1 MLRDLTIQNYRCFKN
16 FHIDGLAQV
25 NLLVG
30 MNNICKTTFLEA
42 IYLITNHGNPIY
54 LFGVMVNRGE
64 VNSKDL
70 NISPDSSLLKMKYKY
85 PIYRLFY
92 EKQTTEEK
100 KIIIQSSST
109 KEIIIQVTEV
119 DDAPSSS
126 SNPTIDERDLD
137 LETELSRK
145 GLAVFY
151 GDKIYNIFAISS
163 DDFFVQSLY
172 LYKKSILHLPNSSSE
187 SIWVT
192 NELTEVRDLARL
204 WDKIILTPKEDK
216 VIEALRTLEP
226 NIQRLSFTSNPNYYS
241 DILLKVEGKTEPL
254 PLSSMGEGMARILNL
269 AMAAVTVENGFLL
282 VDEIET
288 GLYYESQTDMWRL
301 MLEIAQQL
309 NIQIFA
315 TTHSWDCICA
325 FQEALD
331 ELDDPSVGKLFRLS
345 RKGEDIRPVEYP
357 ADELSIA
364 VRQSIEVR

>member
-30 MNNICKTTFLEA
+30 MNNCGKTTFLEA

-64 VNSKDL
+64 VNRGDL
-70 NISPDSSLLKMKYKY
+70 NTSPNSGLLKKNYKY
-85 PIYRLFY
+85 PIYRLFHDN
-92 EKQTTEEK
+92 QTTEEK
-100 KIIIQSSST
+100 RIIIQSNSNKKIIIQL
-109 KEIIIQVTEV
+109 TEV
-119 DDAPSSS
+119 DNAQYSSI
-126 SNPTIDERDLD
+126 NPNIDESELD

-145 GLAVFY
+145 YLKILY
-151 GDKIYNIFAISS
+151 GSKTSNSFPISNDGFLS
-163 DDFFVQSLY
+163 ENF
-172 LYKKSILHLPNSSSE
+172 YKKSLLHLPNSSSE
-187 SIWVT
+187 SIWLT

-216 VIEALRTLEP
+216 VIEALRTLDP
-226 NIQRLSFTSNPNYYS
+226 NIQRLSFTSNQNFYS

-254 PLSSMGEGMARILNL
+254 PLSSMGEGMGRILNL

-345 RKGEDIRPVEYP
+345 RKGEEIRPVEY
-357 ADELSIA
+357 DSEKLGVA

>member
-1 MLRDLTIQNYRCFKN
+1 MLRDLTIQNYRCFNN

-25 NLLVG
+25 NLFVG
-30 MNNICKTTFLEA
+30 MNNVGKTTLLEA
-42 IYLITNHGNPIY
+42 VYLITNHGNPIY
-54 LFGVMVNRGE
+54 LFGVMINRGE
-64 VNSKDL
+64 VNIKDS
-70 NISPDSSLLKMKYKY
+70 NISTDSSLLKIKYKY

-92 EKQTTEEK
+92 KNQTTEEK

-109 KEIIIQVTEV
+109 KKIIIQVAEV
-119 DDAPSSS
+119 HNAQFSSN
-126 SNPTIDERDLD
+126 NPTIDERDLD

-145 GLAVFY
+145 CLAVLY
-151 GDKIYNIFAISS
+151 DNKSYNPFPISS
-163 DDFFVQSLY
+163 DGFSHQNF
-172 LYKKSILHLPNSSSE
+172 YKKSILHLPSSSSE

-216 VIEALRTLEP
+216 VIEALQTLAP
-226 NIQRLSFTSNPNYYS
+226 NIQRLSFTSNQNFYS

-254 PLSSMGEGMARILNL
+254 PLSSMGEGMGRILNL

-331 ELDDPSVGKLFRLS
+331 ELDDPSMGKLFRLS
-345 RKGEDIRPVEYP
+345 RKGEEIRPVEY
-357 ADELSIA
+357 DSEKLGVA